1 MVKMETTRSNNKPA
15 ELVGLLQ
22 RVGIRVRGRVNE
34 WQANWL
40 STRRAL
46 LPRIVGFLQVPTSGE
61 PPPSATTPHSMLY
74 HHIALHLRENRRLTE
89 KDGSSLDAKRLLVF
103 AIMGWQSMVYQ
114 PAFNICLPSELAIHH
129 DTDAID
135 SGLVFNMY
143 RAPVDMCDRRLY
155 VLLKYFANL
164 LPARSSKTCTVAAES
179 SKEAASWAPLYP
191 GELNAHILHAL
202 LGVQFRWVDS
212 LALHLDYDKAART
225 LSLFSFRPFA
235 HLNYAIENGT
245 IFAFASTE
253 IDAAGPRADEDDVLH
268 ILEEVL
274 LSFRL
279 LFGQSA
285 QSRRLFYIIFSPEK
299 SPCHEP
305 DTLLPLLSLP
315 CTEKHITTGV
325 ENNSLPVDRPVYYAA
340 RHFPV
345 LYERINILAGE
356 LNNARPK
363 RDTLQFW
370 SFLLVALAR
379 GPKNGRVL
387 TRDNITR
394 LVPRISVFQ

>member
-1 MVKMETTRSNNKPA
+1 MVKMEATRSNNKPA

-34 WQANWL
+34 
-40 STRRAL
+40 ST
-46 LPRIVGFLQVPTSGE
+46 
-61 PPPSATTPHSMLY
+61 LY
-74 HHIALHLRENRRLTE
+74 HHIALHLRETRRLSLDDIIEYLEEKALLTAE

-103 AIMGWQSMVYQ
+103 AIMGSQSMVYQ

-191 GELNAHILHAL
+191 GELNAHLLHAL
-202 LGVQFRWVDS
+202 LGVQFRWADS
-212 LALHLDYDKAART
+212 LALHLDYDKATRT
-225 LSLFSFRPFA
+225 LSLFSFP
-235 HLNYAIENGT
+235 
-245 IFAFASTE
+245 TE
-253 IDAAGPRADEDDVLH
+253 IDATGPRADEDDVLH
-268 ILEEVL
+268 FLEEVL

-299 SPCHEP
+299 SPCHDP

-363 RDTLQFW
+363 SSKDLLQDRRDTLQFW

-394 LVPRISVFQ
+394 LMPRLSVFQ